1 MANPTSR
8 RDPTAVRTRSG
19 IAEAIARSI
28 RSRGLSQI
36 QAARLV
42 GGRPA
47 DVSHIVNGQLAGL
60 SLDRLIRTLT
70 RLGHDV
76 DLIIGTSSSEATG
89 EVRLVTRA
97 ATH

>member
-1 MANPTSR
+1 MANPTACH
-8 RDPTAVRTRSG
+8 DPKAVRTRSA
-19 IAEAIARSI
+19 IAEEIARSI

-76 DLIIGTSSSEATG
+76 DLIIGASSSDAIG
-89 EVRLVTRA
+89 EVRLVTPA
-97 ATH
+97 GTH